1 MDYGHEQTDKM
12 LTQLEKRLKT
22 EYSKASRG
30 ISRSMRE
37 YLKDFEREDSEML
50 KLLNENKITEKKYLA
65 WRNTQMATGT
75 RWEHMKSTIAED
87 LQNVSNIAADM
98 IRDHSYD
105 AYALNHN
112 YGTFEI
118 EQGAKADTSY
128 TLYDRATVE
137 RLVAQNPKLLHA
149 PGKRTQKLIEEG
161 KAKLWNNRQVQ
172 SVMTQA
178 VLQGMPVPKIANYLA
193 KTVGERN
200 LHVATRSAR
209 TLITGAENAGRVDS
223 YERARGM
230 GINVK
235 ARWMATLDSRT
246 RHSHRQLDGE
256 VADDDGLF
264 SNGLRFPGDP
274 DGPFS
279 EICNCR
285 CTLVGW
291 IKGIND
297 DLFDPS
303 NRITGKGFTDYEDWK
318 QAHEK
323 GLHPNGIVDGKDI
336 SATWERRKGK
346 YDFEIEDVINAQGF
360 DGKPRVVDADEF
372 DKLVSESNFIAQRT
386 YKATTQEILEDYRDQ
401 LYNGKWYVDCSTGG
415 HMFGRGMYCEGLLG
429 TEVSDKMRNTMLGY
443 GASSEHSFIET
454 FTLAK
459 SARVVNY
466 NDIPK
471 LRQGI
476 VEERLNKLMANKGY
490 APEEKKFIYL
500 QNAVTPFAGDE
511 LINTVHWASDNP
523 DRVRE
528 IMQDFMMPNNQK
540 IADIRNEVIGMDEGS
555 VAVLKGYDAINCED
569 ITEKG
574 DEGYFV
580 ILNRTKVIFKKG

>member
-12 LTQLEKRLKT
+12 LTQLEKRLRT

-75 RWEHMKSTIAED
+75 RWEQMKSTITED
-87 LQNVSNIAADM
+87 LQNTSNIAADM

-246 RHSHRQLDGE
+246 RHSHRQLDGA

-264 SNGLRFPGDP
+264 PNGLRFPGDP

-323 GLHPNGIVDGKDI
+323 GRDGRMTIRNIGPEPKRPKREYDENGYLTDEFYKKRDAYIERKTRWEEQRDAWVQQELPARSMTLNEFGGWCKTHDVVIYNDI
-336 SATWERRKGK
+336 SA
-346 YDFEIEDVINAQGF
+346 V
-360 DGKPRVVDADEF
+360 DGRMLAAYASRM
-372 DKLVSESNFIAQRT
+372 DKLFSDFPEVKWYRREIDFSKWDLVPNEINLHYQVLFEDTTDFIAEANHGMTFGHVFTNAENALLDKFNLTQQGYLTYGDGTINQIFDHEFGHNVMDWMMYRNGGMSTHQRVEFENDILRSLSGKT
-386 YKATTQEILEDYRDQ
+386 GGSEYSTANVDELFAEGFSAWYGGEDTEFAKATKD
-401 LYNGKWYVDCSTGG
+401 
-415 HMFGRGMYCEGLLG
+415 LL
-429 TEVSDKMRNTMLGY
+429 KRY
-443 GASSEHSFIET
+443 
-454 FTLAK
+454 
-459 SARVVNY
+459 
-466 NDIPK
+466 
-471 LRQGI
+471 
-476 VEERLNKLMANKGY
+476 
-490 APEEKKFIYL
+490 
-500 QNAVTPFAGDE
+500 
-511 LINTVHWASDNP
+511 
-523 DRVRE
+523 
-528 IMQDFMMPNNQK
+528 
-540 IADIRNEVIGMDEGS
+540 
-555 VAVLKGYDAINCED
+555 
-569 ITEKG
+569 
-574 DEGYFV
+574 
-580 ILNRTKVIFKKG
+580 KVI